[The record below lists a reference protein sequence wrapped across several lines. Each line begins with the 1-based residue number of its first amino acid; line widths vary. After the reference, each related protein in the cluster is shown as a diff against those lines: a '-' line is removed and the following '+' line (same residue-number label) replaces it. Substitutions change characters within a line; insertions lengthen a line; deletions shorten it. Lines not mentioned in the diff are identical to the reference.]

1 MNAPPPRVR
10 VLVAEEHAIY
20 RRGLVSAVN
29 ERDELELI
37 AEADEGVAA
46 LDAMWEL
53 QPDVT
58 VVDLALSGLD
68 VLSAIDREALPTRVV
83 VLSTRP
89 DDNIARAA
97 IGAGAKAY
105 LSKES
110 TPEQL
115 CDAILAVASGDTVL
129 PPQLDPAVA
138 DEVKERAT
146 YARLSARERQVLE
159 LAAEGMTPYDVG
171 RRLYLS
177 SATLGKY
184 VKGFCEKLG
193 VTEVE
198 DAITEAK
205 RRGLI
210 R

>member
-1 MNAPPPRVR
+1 VNEPPPRVR
-10 VLVAEEHAIY
+10 VLVADDHAIY

-29 ERDELELI
+29 ERAELELVGE
-37 AEADEGVAA
+37 AESGDLA
-46 LDAMWEL
+46 LDALWQL

-58 VVDLALSGLD
+58 LVDLGLPDLD
-68 VLSAIDREALPTRVV
+68 VLSAIDHESLPTRVV
-83 VLSTRP
+83 VLSTRT
-89 DDNIARAA
+89 DGTIADAA
-97 IGAGAKAY
+97 IRAGAKAY

-115 CDAILAVASGDTVL
+115 CEAILAVARGDTVL
-129 PPQLDPAVA
+129 PEELDPDVA
-138 DEVKERAT
+138 GELRVRAT
-146 YARLSARERQVLE
+146 EARLTSRERQVLE
-159 LAAEGMTPYDVG
+159 LAASGMSPYDVG

-184 VKGFCEKLG
+184 VQGFCEKLG
-193 VTEVE
+193 VTEVP
-198 DAITEAK
+198 DAIAEAK

>member
-1 MNAPPPRVR
+1 MNAQPPRVR
-10 VLVAEEHAIY
+10 VLVADDHAIY

-29 ERDELELI
+29 ERDELELVGE
-37 AEADEGVAA
+37 AERGDLA
-46 LDAMWEL
+46 LDALWEL

-58 VVDLALSGLD
+58 LVDLGLPDLD
-68 VLSAIDREALPTRVV
+68 VLSAIDHDELPTRVV
-83 VLSTRP
+83 VLSTRT
-89 DDNIARAA
+89 DGSIADAA
-97 IGAGAKAY
+97 IRAGAKAY

-115 CDAILAVASGDTVL
+115 CDAILAVARGDTVL
-129 PPQLDPAVA
+129 PAELDPDVA
-138 DEVKERAT
+138 GELRVRAT
-146 YARLSARERQVLE
+146 EARLTSRERQVLE
-159 LAAEGMTPYDVG
+159 LAAGGMSPYDVG

-193 VTEVE
+193 VTEVP
-198 DAITEAK
+198 DAIAEAK

>member
-1 MNAPPPRVR
+1 VNAQPPRVR
-10 VLVAEEHAIY
+10 VLVADDHAIY

-29 ERDELELI
+29 ERAELELVGE
-37 AEADEGVAA
+37 AERGDLA
-46 LDAMWEL
+46 LDALWEL

-58 VVDLALSGLD
+58 LVDLGLPDLD
-68 VLSAIDREALPTRVV
+68 VLSAIDHDELPTRVV
-83 VLSTRP
+83 VLSTRT
-89 DDNIARAA
+89 DGSIADAA
-97 IGAGAKAY
+97 IRAGAKAY

-115 CDAILAVASGDTVL
+115 CDAILAVARGDTVL
-129 PPQLDPAVA
+129 PAELDPDVA
-138 DEVKERAT
+138 GELRVRAT
-146 YARLSARERQVLE
+146 EARLTSRERQVLE
-159 LAAEGMTPYDVG
+159 LAAGGMSPYDVG

-193 VTEVE
+193 VTEVP
-198 DAITEAK
+198 DAIAEAK